1 MMIALKVMERVLG
14 LLGIA
19 ALTSCSVIDEDLSD
33 CDKQAK
39 MDYELR
45 LVTNMNTEMKTQL
58 TTETDLKLEHAL
70 RQYLGGVFTDF
81 AHDVD
86 LSFYDYAEPR
96 PVLEHFTDIID
107 ANQTSYTL
115 NLPVYEYMHL
125 AVANIMDNDNVS
137 LEGEDFCSTA
147 RLHQADPE
155 EGNVITSHNTGLFTA
170 RLPMQILD
178 NMDQDFLVQLYMA
191 NCATAL
197 IIDRTGAPSVS
208 SMSAFTTGFAS
219 AFNIADSTYVFDRDP
234 LVRAKKLDIDEGIED
249 CYVTVQFPSRD
260 TRPDTKVVVE
270 TEDPFIAE
278 SADEGLW
285 EWQVYVTLADGS
297 ITQNRLGIVKPLR
310 AGQLKIIRI
319 RIGDGGVAIPDDSS
333 VVSSFNTNWEPS
345 QEHYIDL

>member
-1 MMIALKVMERVLG
+1 MIKRVFGILLSVIVLGGCCLVNDDLSGCPDDFSTEYEMRLITNVRTEINTVLG
-14 LLGIA
+14 LEADLHVA
-19 ALTSCSVIDEDLSD
+19 TALRDHLSD
-33 CDKQAK
+33 I
-39 MDYELR
+39 
-45 LVTNMNTEMKTQL
+45 
-58 TTETDLKLEHAL
+58 
-70 RQYLGGVFTDF
+70 FSDF

>member
-1 MMIALKVMERVLG
+1 MIKRVFGILLSVFVLGGCCLVNEDLSGCPDDFSTEYEMRLITNVRTEINTVLG
-14 LLGIA
+14 LEADLHVA
-19 ALTSCSVIDEDLSD
+19 TALRDHLSD
-33 CDKQAK
+33 I
-39 MDYELR
+39 
-45 LVTNMNTEMKTQL
+45 
-58 TTETDLKLEHAL
+58 
-70 RQYLGGVFTDF
+70 FSDF

-155 EGNVITSHNTGLFTA
+155 DGNVISSHNTGLFTA

-234 LVRAKKLDIDEGIED
+234 LIRAKKLDIDEGIED

>member
-1 MMIALKVMERVLG
+1 MIKRVFGILLSVFVLGGCCLVNEDLSGCPDDFSTEYEMRLITNVRTEINTVLG
-14 LLGIA
+14 LEADLHVA
-19 ALTSCSVIDEDLSD
+19 TALRDHLSD
-33 CDKQAK
+33 I
-39 MDYELR
+39 
-45 LVTNMNTEMKTQL
+45 
-58 TTETDLKLEHAL
+58 
-70 RQYLGGVFTDF
+70 FSDF

-155 EGNVITSHNTGLFTA
+155 EGNVISSHNTGLFTA

-219 AFNIADSTYVFDRDP
+219 AFNIADSTYVFDRNP

>member
-1 MMIALKVMERVLG
+1 MIKRVFGILLSVFVLGGCCLVNEDFSGCPDDFSTEYEMRLITNVRTEINTVLG
-14 LLGIA
+14 LEADLHVA
-19 ALTSCSVIDEDLSD
+19 TALRDHLSD
-33 CDKQAK
+33 I
-39 MDYELR
+39 
-45 LVTNMNTEMKTQL
+45 
-58 TTETDLKLEHAL
+58 
-70 RQYLGGVFTDF
+70 FSDF

-155 EGNVITSHNTGLFTA
+155 EGNVISSHNTGLFTA

-234 LVRAKKLDIDEGIED
+234 LIRAKKLDIDEGIED

>member
-1 MMIALKVMERVLG
+1 MIKRVFGILLSVFVLGGCCLVNEDLSGCPDDFSTEYEMRLITNVRTEINTVLG
-14 LLGIA
+14 LEADLHVA
-19 ALTSCSVIDEDLSD
+19 TALRDHLSD
-33 CDKQAK
+33 I
-39 MDYELR
+39 
-45 LVTNMNTEMKTQL
+45 
-58 TTETDLKLEHAL
+58 
-70 RQYLGGVFTDF
+70 FSDF

-155 EGNVITSHNTGLFTA
+155 EGNVISSHNTGLFTA

-234 LVRAKKLDIDEGIED
+234 LIRAKKLDIDEGIED

>member
-1 MMIALKVMERVLG
+1 MIKRVFGILLSVFVLGGCCLVNEDLSGCPDDFSTEYEMRLITNVRTEINTVLG
-14 LLGIA
+14 LEADLHVA
-19 ALTSCSVIDEDLSD
+19 TALRDHLSD
-33 CDKQAK
+33 I
-39 MDYELR
+39 
-45 LVTNMNTEMKTQL
+45 
-58 TTETDLKLEHAL
+58 
-70 RQYLGGVFTDF
+70 FSDF

>member
-1 MMIALKVMERVLG
+1 MKRVFG
-14 LLGIA
+14 ILLFVFVFGGCC
-19 ALTSCSVIDEDLSD
+19 LVDEDLSGCPD
-33 CDKQAK
+33 NFST
-39 MDYELR
+39 DYEMR
-45 LVTNMNTEMKTQL
+45 LITNVKTEINTVL
-58 TTETDLKLEHAL
+58 GLEADIHVAKAL
-70 RQYLGGVFTDF
+70 REHLADIFSDF

-125 AVANIMDNDNVS
+125 AVANIMDNHMVS
-137 LEGEDFCSTA
+137 LEKEDFCSTA
-147 RLHQADPE
+147 RLHQEDPT
-155 EGNVITSHNTGLFTA
+155 EGNVISSHNTGLFTA
-170 RLPMQILD
+170 RLPMQILE
-178 NMDQDFLVQLYMA
+178 NMNQDFLVRLYMA

-197 IIDRTGAPSVS
+197 IIDRTGAPSIS
-208 SMSAFTTGFAS
+208 GLSAFTTGFAS
-219 AFNIADSTYVFDRDP
+219 AFNIADSTYVFDRNP
-234 LVRAKKLDIDEGIED
+234 LVRAEKLAIEDGIED

-260 TRPDTKVVVE
+260 VRPDTKVVVE

-297 ITQNRLGIVKPLR
+297 ITQNRLGIKKPLR

-319 RIGDGGVAIPDDSS
+319 RIGEGGVAITDDSTVAAS
-333 VVSSFNTNWEPS
+333 VQLDWQQAP
-345 QEHYIDL
+345 EHNIEL